1 MGIYNK
7 KTTHIGKELKAN
19 CVEQMNDFFRILKE
33 VRLKQKII
41 GEKDYKR
48 IWNADETA
56 IWLDLI
62 RGTTIEKIGNKKV
75 NVCAF
80 GNEKKDWAYYCAQ
93 MQMEMN
99 YLHW

>member
-1 MGIYNK
+1 
-7 KTTHIGKELKAN
+7 
-19 CVEQMNDFFRILKE
+19 MNDFFRILKE
-33 VRLKQKII
+33 VRLEQKII

-75 NVCAF
+75 NDISL
-80 GNEKKDWAYYCAQ
+80 ETKK
-93 MQMEMN
+93 
-99 YLHW
+99 

>member
-1 MGIYNK
+1 
-7 KTTHIGKELKAN
+7 
-19 CVEQMNDFFRILKE
+19 MNDFFRILKE
-33 VRLKQKII
+33 VRLEQKII

-75 NVCAF
+75 NVYIF
-80 GNEKKDWAYYCAQ
+80 GNEKIRLAILLCSNANVDKLPPLIIAKGK
-93 MQMEMN
+93 EGKTVEKSIVKI
-99 YLHW
+99 